1 MAESRDLSVDR
12 RRSRNCRFEAA
23 MQSAAACKS
32 RLVVHR
38 QPFSQ
43 PGWRVIIGEQDRIS
57 PEDGLG
63 RAPPSAGSVQ
73 MEYVGQFVLQH
84 KYGPVVVAL
93 QRRFVDGWPR
103 EYDDNRPWKY
113 GSRSIGGICAVAENY
128 VDGPARCYQLGCQ
141 IGVGA
146 FCHRCS
152 VASLLLQ
159 RDCEVDS
166 EVWRGNRFPL
176 FVGGYLRTG
185 HP

>member
-1 MAESRDLSVDR
+1 
-12 RRSRNCRFEAA
+12 

-43 PGWRVIIGEQDRIS
+43 PGRRVIIGEQDRIS

-84 KYGPVVVAL
+84 QYGPVVVAL

-103 EYDDNRPWKY
+103 EYDDNRPWKC
-113 GSRSIGGICAVAENY
+113 GVEIVFHCSLAGICAPATR
-128 VDGPARCYQLGCQ
+128 DAGPIAITSTRTNSSWAIL
-141 IGVGA
+141 
-146 FCHRCS
+146 S
-152 VASLLLQ
+152 
-159 RDCEVDS
+159 
-166 EVWRGNRFPL
+166 PL
-176 FVGGYLRTG
+176 V
-185 HP
+185 